1 MRKAFCL
8 ASMTV
13 LATIAVADDT
23 PTNPNPPDSVK
34 AARELVARKDY
45 RGAIPLLVD
54 AAQKQPRDA
63 DIQNLL
69 GFSYRKTG
77 DLDRAFRHYNEAL
90 RLDPRHLGAHEYIGE
105 AYVMKRDLS
114 KAEEH
119 LRQLEKLCGTGCEEY
134 RDLAKSIAA
143 ARAGK
148 G

>member
-1 MRKAFCL
+1 MKKTICL
-8 ASMTV
+8 AM
-13 LATIAVADDT
+13 LLILPAVSRADDT

-34 AARELVARKDY
+34 AARDLIAKRDY
-45 RGAIPLLVD
+45 RGAIPRLHE
-54 AAQKQPRDA
+54 AAQRQPQDA

-77 DLDRAFRHYNEAL
+77 DLDKAFRHYNEAL

-105 AYVMKRDLS
+105 AYVMKRDLG